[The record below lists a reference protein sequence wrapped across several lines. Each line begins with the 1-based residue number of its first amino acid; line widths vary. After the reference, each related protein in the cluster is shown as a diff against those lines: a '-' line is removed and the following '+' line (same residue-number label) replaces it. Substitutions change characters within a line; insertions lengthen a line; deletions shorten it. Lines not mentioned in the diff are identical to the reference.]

1 MVDSVSGKLAY
12 SVVNGNGVWR
22 PEAWTNN
29 FFVPSLQTDRG
40 STPAR
45 GDYNKKP
52 LLSCRLVYLS
62 YKRSLLNSE
71 QLFLRK
77 EV

>member
-29 FFVPSLQTDRG
+29 FFVPSLQTDRE

-45 GDYNKKP
+45 RDYKKKT

-71 QLFLRK
+71 QLFLWK
-77 EV
+77 